1 MSVAPSSDHSGSI
14 TLSRDLRARRE
25 ILCRHVYVST
35 MMLCILNQIQVP
47 GYDRYLLSVLV
58 IIELDH

>member
-14 TLSRDLRARRE
+14 TLSRDLRAIRE
-25 ILCRHVYVST
+25 ILCRHVYLVR
-35 MMLCILNQIQVP
+35 ILNQIQVP

>member
-14 TLSRDLRARRE
+14 TLSRDLRAIRE
-25 ILCRHVYVST
+25 ILCRHVYLVG
-35 MMLCILNQIQVP
+35 LRILNQIQVP

>member
-1 MSVAPSSDHSGSI
+1 MSVGSSSDHSGSI
-14 TLSRDLRARRE
+14 TLSRDLRAIRE
-25 ILCRHVYVST
+25 ILCRHVYLVR
-35 MMLCILNQIQVP
+35 ILNQIQVP